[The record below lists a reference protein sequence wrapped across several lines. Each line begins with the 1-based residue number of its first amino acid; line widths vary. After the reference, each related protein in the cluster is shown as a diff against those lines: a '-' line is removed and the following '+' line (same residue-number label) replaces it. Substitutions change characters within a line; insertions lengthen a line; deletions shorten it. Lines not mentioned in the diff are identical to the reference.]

1 MEHQKKKKK
10 KKGNLLNKPSDS
22 KFVSRK
28 WNTINDQSNAN

>member
-1 MEHQKKKKK
+1 MEHQKK